1 MGWHTMAVLQNRKCK
16 KDLETLTEL
25 ICFSAAAKH
34 SLLVLICICPSSQRA
49 EKQIPKTQAFCA
61 DIFSQLTT
69 NVQFLC
75 SAERQINLEVK
86 KQISCFAHQL
96 IRLSGRRPSNGWT
109 DRQTGSLPT
118 NLATFLFS
126 NRLHSGTQPHHI
138 MTDHEHNSRFRFETC
153 LENVTG

>member
-1 MGWHTMAVLQNRKCK
+1 MDGLAYHGSFAKQKMQERFGN
-16 KDLETLTEL
+16 
-25 ICFSAAAKH
+25 IAAAKH
-34 SLLVLICICPSSQRA
+34 SLLLLICIFPSSQREHFSSA
-49 EKQIPKTQAFCA
+49 EKQIPKAQAFCA
-61 DIFSQLTT
+61 LDIFSRLRK

-75 SAERQINLEVK
+75 SAERQINLELK

-126 NRLHSGTQPHHI
+126 NRLHLGTQPHHI